1 MGHFFRVAPSEV
13 SILRGD
19 GIQQPVTAGISQEA
33 PGKHESAEV
42 SRSAGEKQ
50 GLRSELIRRKR
61 ETMQQEVA
69 SLRLVAV
76 ARRGTLRYATTFA
89 GQSDNGSKI
98 III

>member
-50 GLRSELIRRKR
+50 VLRAELTIFTRRKR
-61 ETMQQEVA
+61 EERGAQVA
-69 SLRLVAV
+69 SSVSAGLLRWSGGGA
-76 ARRGTLRYATTFA
+76 
-89 GQSDNGSKI
+89 
-98 III
+98 